1 MPVWPAQS
9 SKMPKVAADPP
20 IHNAPK
26 LHGFPISHELVIK
39 GGALC
44 VEMGFYA
51 DISWESRCN
60 IKINSRKSNIH
71 CKVII
76 GRNPIEANANTVAIQ
91 LPGNP
96 VAYSGKCFTPY
107 YEFL

>member
-1 MPVWPAQS
+1 MGSTHEFEETRAAVFLMPVWPAQS

-60 IKINSRKSNIH
+60 IKINSRTSNI
-71 CKVII
+71 
-76 GRNPIEANANTVAIQ
+76 A
-91 LPGNP
+91 
-96 VAYSGKCFTPY
+96 
-107 YEFL
+107 FLMD